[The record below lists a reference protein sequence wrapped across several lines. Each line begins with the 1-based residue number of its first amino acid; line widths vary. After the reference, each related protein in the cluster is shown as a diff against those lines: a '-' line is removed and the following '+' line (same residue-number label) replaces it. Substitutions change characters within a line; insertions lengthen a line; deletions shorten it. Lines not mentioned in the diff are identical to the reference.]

1 MLICR
6 LLAKASETAHAGPQ
20 FDRTLEQ
27 LDASVGQHPVDR
39 IDPDEEDEEYED
51 EPNEPEPEIK
61 DEDQQVVEEPR
72 DDPPKTDRQRGLEAE
87 WGLYRSP
94 QLSQNVD
101 DEDEDETDDE
111 DRRRR
116 DTLKSIEEDHM
127 VAHPDLRWK
136 RADDSLTS
144 RMIVM
149 KVQVTGRIRMSSDCY
164 QLEARM

>member
-1 MLICR
+1 MLISR
-6 LLAKASETAHAGPQ
+6 LLAKASDTAQAGTQ

-27 LDASVGQHPVDR
+27 LDASVERHPTERV
-39 IDPDEEDEEYED
+39 DPDEEDEEYED
-51 EPNEPEPEIK
+51 EPNEPEPDIK
-61 DEDQQVVEEPR
+61 DEDETIEGAR

-111 DRRRR
+111 EGRRR
-116 DTLKSIEEDHM
+116 DTLKSIEEDYM
-127 VAHPDLRWK
+127 VCQPDLRWK
-136 RADDSLTS
+136 WTDDSLMN

-149 KVQVTGRIRMSSDCY
+149 RVLVIGRIRMSSGYY
-164 QLEARM
+164 QLGERM

>member
-6 LLAKASETAHAGPQ
+6 LLAKASETAQAGTQ
-20 FDRTLEQ
+20 FKRTLEQ
-27 LDASVGQHPVDR
+27 LDASVERHPVDR
-39 IDPDEEDEEYED
+39 LDPDEENEEYED
-51 EPNEPEPEIK
+51 EPKEPEPDIK
-61 DEDQQVVEEPR
+61 DEDQDQVVEGAR

-111 DRRRR
+111 EGRRR
-116 DTLKSIEEDHM
+116 DTLKSIEEDYM
-127 VAHPDLRWK
+127 VTHPDLRWK
-136 RADDSLTS
+136 GTDNSLMN

-149 KVQVTGRIRMSSDCY
+149 GRIRMTSDCCP
-164 QLEARM
+164 LEERM